1 MKCLTSLAVAL
12 INATLL
18 YSSDISVK
26 IRVVVASML
35 LQSLGSNRV
44 IVLYHNILE
53 LSHLNI

>member
-12 INATLL
+12 FNATLL
-18 YSSDISVK
+18 YSSDISIK
-26 IRVVVASML
+26 IHVVVASML
-35 LQSLGSNRV
+35 LQSLGSKRV